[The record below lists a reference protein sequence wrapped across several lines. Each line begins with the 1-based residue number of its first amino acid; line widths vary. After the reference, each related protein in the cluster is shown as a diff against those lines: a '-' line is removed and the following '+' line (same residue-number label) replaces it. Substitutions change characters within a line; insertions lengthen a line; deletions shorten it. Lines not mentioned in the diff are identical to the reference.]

1 MKNLI
6 LSSLLLCGVT
16 AITASAVGITGEIS
30 LDGSYTVNVANF
42 NAGFATKF
50 TSFSGVAVSAAPTGA
65 YAGTAG
71 SAVTH
76 SGFKFDP
83 FVGPIIPLWTF
94 TSGGLTYSFDLV
106 SMGID
111 FRNKKSIV
119 MSGSGLAHI
128 TGFDDTVGNWLLSAN
143 TAGTTFSFSS
153 TNASEEAVPEA
164 GATLPLLG
172 LAVMGL
178 GLFRKKFAAC

>member
-1 MKNLI
+1 M
-6 LSSLLLCGVT
+6 LLCGLT
-16 AITASAVGITGEIS
+16 AMGTITASAVGITGEIS
-30 LDGSYTVNVANF
+30 LDGSYTVDVANF

-50 TSFSGVAVSAAPTGA
+50 TSFSAVVVSAAPTGA

-83 FVGPIIPLWTF
+83 FVGPIIPLWKF

-111 FRNKKSIV
+111 FRIKKSIV
-119 MSGSGLAHI
+119 MSGSGIAHI
-128 TGFDDTVGNWLLSAN
+128 TGYDNTPGDWLLSAN

-172 LAVMGL
+172 LAIMGL
-178 GLFRKKFAAC
+178 GLLRKKFAAC